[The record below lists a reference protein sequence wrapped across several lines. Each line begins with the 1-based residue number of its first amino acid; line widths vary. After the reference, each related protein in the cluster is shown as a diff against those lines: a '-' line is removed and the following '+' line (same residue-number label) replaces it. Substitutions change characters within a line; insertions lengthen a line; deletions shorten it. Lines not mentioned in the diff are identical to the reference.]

1 MNNQVQLPS
10 IQNLLNSLN
19 HDDNK
24 IDSKINIININITNN
39 NNNSN
44 SNNSNSN
51 NIPIFLP
58 DPFKNKIDINRQ
70 NKDPSN
76 DIQTLIPL
84 PSINTMS
91 SFKPSSGSSSS
102 IANNNKQSIP
112 YSANSFTSVS
122 LQQYPSVPR
131 INPEKKSI
139 TAIQSIISN
148 TITAGINSNTMATT
162 KDRNDS
168 NEIKGTIYS
177 KSSSRKIVTAKTI
190 PCKINYEKDGLKII
204 SRKHCRYN
212 LPKDCVTILND
223 WLMNHLHN
231 PYPTA
236 QEKRDLLIKTG
247 LTKIQLSNWFI
258 NQRRRKIFSGYYSM
272 AKSISDEKGNN
283 DLPCDEVK
291 VPLTKRKKLMD
302 RIDEL
307 KQLMGEESS

>member
-1 MNNQVQLPS
+1 MTPDIFFVDGNVHEEGLKRNNKEDKKEIERL
-10 IQNLLNSLN
+10 
-19 HDDNK
+19 K
-24 IDSKINIININITNN
+24 ER
-39 NNNSN
+39 N
-44 SNNSNSN
+44 SNNN
-51 NIPIFLP
+51 
-58 DPFKNKIDINRQ
+58 INRQ

-272 AKSISDEKGNN
+272 AKSISEEKGNN

>member
-19 HDDNK
+19 HNNDNNNNNK
-24 IDSKINIININITNN
+24 IDSKYN
-39 NNNSN
+39 NNNSCS
-44 SNNSNSN
+44 SNDNSN

-58 DPFKNKIDINRQ
+58 DPFKKIDITKQ
-70 NKDPSN
+70 NNDSSN
-76 DIQTLIPL
+76 DIKTLTSL
-84 PSINTMS
+84 PTINTMVPFKPPSTS
-91 SFKPSSGSSSS
+91 SFSVSPPLY
-102 IANNNKQSIP
+102 NNNNNNNTQST
-112 YSANSFTSVS
+112 NSFASIS
-122 LQQYPSVPR
+122 LQQCPPHVPR
-131 INPEKKSI
+131 VDPKGKSI
-139 TAIQSIISN
+139 TSIESLVSDTIISN
-148 TITAGINSNTMATT
+148 T
-162 KDRNDS
+162 KDRNKF
-168 NEIKGTIYS
+168 NEIKGTVYS

-223 WLMNHLHN
+223 WLMDHLHN

-236 QEKRDLLIKTG
+236 QEKRELLIKTG

-258 NQRRRKIFSGYYSM
+258 NQRRRKIFNGYYSL
-272 AKSISDEKGNN
+272 AKSISEEKGNN

-307 KQLMGEESS
+307 KQLMGEEESS